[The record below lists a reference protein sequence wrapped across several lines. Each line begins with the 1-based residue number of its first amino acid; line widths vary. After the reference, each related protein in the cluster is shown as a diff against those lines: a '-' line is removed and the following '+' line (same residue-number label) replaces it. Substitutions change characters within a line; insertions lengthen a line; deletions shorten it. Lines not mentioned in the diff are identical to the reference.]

1 MIYSDRVARH
11 RREVIEPE
19 IIAEGTDSEEE
30 RVRRKKDDD
39 ESSEEEELEDEEIER
54 RRNLLRQRAL
64 QRKEEEVTT
73 IRFLCGPRRR
83 DVLWDHPILCPEH
96 ISKTIL
102 ATVMKLHGWIDL
114 IEAVYRNHNSC
125 LLNFFSHCPLSFF
138 ILVFCPE
145 HSSKTILV
153 RVMKFHGWIDLIKGE
168 CSATES

>member
-73 IRFLCGPRRR
+73 IRFLCGPIMGSPHSLSRAYLQNYTSYGYETSWVDR
-83 DVLWDHPILCPEH
+83 
-96 ISKTIL
+96 S
-102 ATVMKLHGWIDL
+102 
-114 IEAVYRNHNSC
+114 YRGG
-125 LLNFFSHCPLSFF
+125 
-138 ILVFCPE
+138 VQ
-145 HSSKTILV
+145 
-153 RVMKFHGWIDLIKGE
+153 
-168 CSATES
+168 ES